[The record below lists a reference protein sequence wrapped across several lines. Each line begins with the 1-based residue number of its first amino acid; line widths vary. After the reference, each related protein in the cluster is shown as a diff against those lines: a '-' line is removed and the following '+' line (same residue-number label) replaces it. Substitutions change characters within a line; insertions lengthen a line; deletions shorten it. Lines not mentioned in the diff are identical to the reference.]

1 MGSQNETPDQE
12 NAEYL
17 WFQSRVPIET
27 SGFQIQ
33 RDHRHHNQ
41 TQKHMIKNNQIPNR
55 VRHSVYWY
63 PETKKLLE
71 KKSEELQVSQNK
83 LTELCLQKYLPKMRL
98 SWS

>member
-1 MGSQNETPDQE
+1 
-12 NAEYL
+12 
-17 WFQSRVPIET
+17 
-27 SGFQIQ
+27 
-33 RDHRHHNQ
+33 
-41 TQKHMIKNNQIPNR
+41 MIKNKQIPNR

-83 LTELCLQKYLPKMRL
+83 LTEICLQKYLPKMRL